1 MPYLRSQ
8 NDCTSAQGQE
18 RTAEEGE
25 AMNNKEL
32 KLTRLTQLIRENPSW
47 GRRRLAKA
55 LCKEYPHAFRMTTIA
70 RIKDETLLTYKIP
83 TKKPLGKR
91 PYAKI
96 RKTEIKGVP
105 LLPERFMKEEVV
117 AREITIGFES
127 AYHMMRSNGFLDF
140 EIKEFFTASG
150 VIDVFNSK
158 TFKAMLRGR
167 RSWVRDLL
175 RKGWPKARII
185 KEIEDYYKPA
195 DRSVFDFLRAN
206 YLSKKKDFIRYRKA
220 QQRRAA
226 SKTKKLYKRARVRA
240 W

>member
-1 MPYLRSQ
+1 
-8 NDCTSAQGQE
+8 
-18 RTAEEGE
+18 
-25 AMNNKEL
+25 
-32 KLTRLTQLIRENPSW
+32 
-47 GRRRLAKA
+47 
-55 LCKEYPHAFRMTTIA
+55 MTTIA

-158 TFKAMLRGR
+158 TFKAMLKDR

-185 KEIEDYYKPA
+185 KKIEDYYKPA
-195 DRSVFDFLRAN
+195 DYSVFDFLREN
-206 YLSKKKDFIRYRKA
+206 YPGRYYALSKKKDSIKYRKA
-220 QQRRAA
+220 QHRRAA
-226 SKTKKLYKRARVRA
+226 SKTKKRYKKARVRA